1 MYRVVKQISFSY
13 GHRLLDYEGKCA
25 HLHGHNAVVEIE
37 LAGPELDER
46 GILVDFGDVAAALHD
61 FVRRNLDHRMLLR
74 DDDPLAD
81 LLESRG
87 EPVYRMSG
95 NPTAENLAR
104 LLFEEARRRGLPV
117 ERVRFWETPRSCA
130 EYEG

>member
-1 MYRVVKQISFSY
+1 MYRVLKQIDFSY

-25 HLHGHNAVVEIE
+25 HLHGHNAVVEIV
-37 LAGPELDER
+37 LVASDLDHR
-46 GILVDFGDVAAALHD
+46 GMLVDFGDVVAALDD

-74 DDDPLAD
+74 DDDPLGD
-81 LLESRG
+81 LLEAQG
-87 EPVYRMSG
+87 EPVFRMPV

-104 LLFEEARRRGLPV
+104 LFFEEARRRGLPV

-130 EYEG
+130 EYQG